1 MINKSP
7 ARGVE
12 LLIVLALALT
22 SCFGGGGVYHTV
34 KKGETLWRIS
44 RTYDVKMERVIRANH
59 IRDPRDINI
68 GARLFIPGA
77 DKARHVPAADVK
89 RPSGQ
94 ADTKKSR
101 AKYRG
106 GFLWPVKGRIMRSFG
121 VEKGIRNDG
130 IDIKVREDTAIKAAR
145 EGHVVYVGDSF
156 STYGRIIIIKHPH
169 DIYTVY
175 ANNINGG
182 VSKGDDVKKGEVIAR
197 AGPGESKEVF
207 VHFEVREGK
216 VPVNPLFFLP

>member
-1 MINKSP
+1 L
-7 ARGVE
+7 
-12 LLIVLALALT
+12 LLILAIALS
-22 SCFGGGGVYHTV
+22 SCFGGGGVYHRV

-59 IRDPRDINI
+59 IRDPRDISI

-77 DKARHVPAADVK
+77 ERVRHVPPADVK
-89 RPSGQ
+89 SPTKQGG
-94 ADTKKSR
+94 TKKSR
-101 AKYRG
+101 AKFRG
-106 GFLWPVKGRIMRSFG
+106 GFLWPVKGRVLRSFG

-130 IDIKVREDTAIKAAR
+130 IDIRVRENTPIKAAR
-145 EGHVVYVGDSF
+145 EGHVVYVADSF
-156 STYGRIIIIKHPH
+156 SKYGRIIIIKHPH

-175 ANNINGG
+175 ANNMASK
-182 VSKGDDVKKGEVIAR
+182 VAKGDDVKKGEVIAR
-197 AGPGESKEVF
+197 AGSVNSKEAL